1 MGVTKAVKN
10 SKQKGSNM
18 ERRRVLSSVGALGL
32 SLFSLPTTGWAA
44 AFSSKDAT
52 AALHAA
58 LDKGA
63 DVAVSQLGAPNG
75 FLHNERLRIGL
86 PSPLDQAVPVL
97 KVMGRGKQVQQLT
110 EAMNHAAEQAVA
122 LARPLLSKAIK
133 DMSVQDAVGILQGG
147 DNAVTEYFAR
157 KTRDP
162 LTVQFQPVVNRS
174 LEKLSVTQRYND
186 LAGKANQLG
195 LLKGQGATLQ
205 DHVTGKAL
213 DALYLVIGEEER
225 KIRQDP
231 VGTGSALLKKVFGAL

>member
-1 MGVTKAVKN
+1 MK
-10 SKQKGSNM
+10 
-18 ERRRVLSSVGALGL
+18 RRSVLSSAGVWCLGL
-32 SLFSLPTTGWAA
+32 VTLPATGWAA

-52 AALHAA
+52 AALRAA

-63 DVAVSQLGAPNG
+63 DVAVSQLGAHNG
-75 FLHNERLRIGL
+75 FLNNERVRIGL
-86 PSPLDQAVPVL
+86 PSPLDQAAPL
-97 KVMGRGKQVQQLT
+97 LQAMGRGKQVQQLT

-147 DNAVTEYFAR
+147 DNAVTAYFAR
-157 KTRDP
+157 KTREP

-186 LAGKANQLG
+186 LAGKAQQFG

-213 DALYLVIGEEER
+213 DALYMVIGEEER

>member
-1 MGVTKAVKN
+1 MK
-10 SKQKGSNM
+10 
-18 ERRRVLSSVGALGL
+18 RRSVLSSAGVWCLGL
-32 SLFSLPTTGWAA
+32 VTLPATGWAA

-52 AALHAA
+52 AALRAA

-63 DVAVSQLGAPNG
+63 DVAVSQLGAHNG
-75 FLHNERLRIGL
+75 FLSNERVRIGL
-86 PSPLDQAVPVL
+86 PSPLDQAAPL
-97 KVMGRGKQVQQLT
+97 LQAMGRGKQVQQLT

-147 DNAVTEYFAR
+147 DNAVTAYFAR
-157 KTRDP
+157 KTREP

-186 LAGKANQLG
+186 LAGKAQQFG

-213 DALYLVIGEEER
+213 GALYMVIGEEER

>member
-1 MGVTKAVKN
+1 MK
-10 SKQKGSNM
+10 
-18 ERRRVLSSVGALGL
+18 RRSVLSSAGVWCLGL
-32 SLFSLPTTGWAA
+32 VTLPPTGWAA

-52 AALHAA
+52 AALRAA

-63 DVAVSQLGAPNG
+63 EVAVSQLGAHNG
-75 FLHNERLRIGL
+75 FLSNERVRIGL
-86 PSPLDQAVPVL
+86 PSPLDQAAPL
-97 KVMGRGKQVQQLT
+97 LQAMGRGKQVQQLT

-147 DNAVTEYFAR
+147 DNAVTAYFAR
-157 KTRDP
+157 KTREP

-186 LAGKANQLG
+186 LAGKAQQFG

-213 DALYLVIGEEER
+213 DALYMVIGEEER

>member
-1 MGVTKAVKN
+1 MK
-10 SKQKGSNM
+10 
-18 ERRRVLSSVGALGL
+18 RRSVLSSAGVWCLGL
-32 SLFSLPTTGWAA
+32 VTLPATGWAA
-44 AFSSKDAT
+44 TFSSKDAT
-52 AALHAA
+52 AALRAA

-63 DVAVSQLGAPNG
+63 EVAVSQLGAHNG
-75 FLHNERLRIGL
+75 FLSNERVRIGL
-86 PSPLDQAVPVL
+86 PSPLDQAAPL
-97 KVMGRGKQVQQLT
+97 LQAMGRGKQVQQLT

-147 DNAVTEYFAR
+147 DNAVTAYFAR
-157 KTRDP
+157 KTREP

-186 LAGKANQLG
+186 LAGKAQQFG

-213 DALYLVIGEEER
+213 DALYMVIGEEER

>member
-1 MGVTKAVKN
+1 MK
-10 SKQKGSNM
+10 
-18 ERRRVLSSVGALGL
+18 RRSVLSSAGVWCLGL
-32 SLFSLPTTGWAA
+32 VTLPATGWAA

-52 AALHAA
+52 AALRAA

-63 DVAVSQLGAPNG
+63 EVAVSQLGAHNG
-75 FLHNERLRIGL
+75 FLNNERVRIGL
-86 PSPLDQAVPVL
+86 PSPLDQAAPL
-97 KVMGRGKQVQQLT
+97 LQAMGRGKQLQQLT

-133 DMSVQDAVGILQGG
+133 DMSVQDAVGILQDG
-147 DNAVTEYFAR
+147 DNAVTAYFAR
-157 KTRDP
+157 KTREP
-162 LTVQFQPVVNRS
+162 LTAQFQPVVNRS

-186 LAGKANQLG
+186 LAGKAQQFG

-213 DALYLVIGEEER
+213 DALYMVIGEEER